1 MSNFQL
7 HVFSIRKPILLSVLH
22 ISVLCGLI
30 VYTYMYICSGS
41 GNDHKILNILV
52 LPGMNVSYQD

>member
-7 HVFSIRKPILLSVLH
+7 HVFSIKKSKLFFMLH
-22 ISVLCGLI
+22 ILVLRGLV

-41 GNDHKILNILV
+41 SNDCKILLYYPV
-52 LPGMNVSYQD
+52 